1 MTMKTMKP
9 LMLAALTALSL
20 GVGTA
25 MAQEIGGSA
34 GPYETAQLKKMLAQ
48 QAAAATAT
56 ARADAAPTG
65 APRYGSSDRADVNN
79 WWGLA
84 GRDGNNR

>member
-9 LMLAALTALSL
+9 LILAALTALSL

-25 MAQEIGGSA
+25 MAQESGGSA
-34 GPYETAQLKKMLAQ
+34 GPYETAQLKKMLAPQ
-48 QAAAATAT
+48 AATAT
-56 ARADAAPTG
+56 ARTDAAPTSV
-65 APRYGSSDRADVNN
+65 PRYGSSDRADVNN